1 MTSVVVSARP
11 FVNSLNVPIIV
22 FVDMQQEYQAK
33 ARLFVISLINR
44 AVDNC
49 RKALDH
55 SRKMGLPVAFMRMLD
70 ESAFFNRDKVAY
82 LCDASASHTLDD
94 VSADEI
100 HRAISKISGLHG
112 EVYETTEWIEAA
124 LPRKLVIG

>member
-1 MTSVVVSARP
+1 
-11 FVNSLNVPIIV
+11 
-22 FVDMQQEYQAK
+22 MQQEYQAK

-70 ESAFFNRDKVAY
+70 DSAFFNRDKVAH

-94 VSADEI
+94 MSADEI

-112 EVYETTEWIEAA
+112 EVYETTEWIDAA